1 MMTCFIFY
9 PQGSFTRS
17 NVLGEGG
24 SIGQK
29 FNKGN
34 SESDV
39 LADEDMVEAMKEME
53 SEEIE

>member
-1 MMTCFIFY
+1 MTCFIFY

-39 LADEDMVEAMKEME
+39 LADEAMVEAMKEME